1 MTKFKVCAAVYGV
14 MERDGHVLLMRRAGS
29 GYRDG
34 QLSLPAGHLDGDEDA
49 IAGMLRELRE
59 ELGVAADRED
69 CQLMTVLHRRRET
82 PEDSEYVDLIFKIVS
97 WRGEPSIMEPE
108 KCSELVWVDP
118 EKLPEDVVDYIAS
131 ALGHTRSGQLLATIG
146 WD

>member
-1 MTKFKVCAAVYGV
+1 
-14 MERDGHVLLMRRAGS
+14 MERDGSVLLMRRAGS

-59 ELGVAADRED
+59 ELGIEAARDD

-82 PEDSEYVDLIFKIVS
+82 PADNEYVDLIFKIAT
-97 WRGEPSIMEPE
+97 WRGEPSIMEQE
-108 KCSELVWVDP
+108 KCGELVWVNP
-118 EKLPEDVVDYIAS
+118 EQVPGIGS
-131 ALGHTRSGQLLATIG
+131 AQMGRSTVPRRC
-146 WD
+146 